1 MEEGRNI
8 IAEEKEEEIITEPET
23 EESKAEKLRLREET
37 TKLYII
43 SNRNQLLEKTDRY
56 LLSDFPITPEQLEIV
71 KQYRQALRDF
81 TNNNYEMPEKPDF
94 VITLN

>member
-1 MEEGRNI
+1 MEEERNI
-8 IAEEKEEEIITEPET
+8 IAEEKEEEIIIEPET

-43 SNRNQLLEKTDRY
+43 SNRNQLLEQTDRY
-56 LLSDFPITPEQLEIV
+56 LLSDFPITPEELEIV
-71 KQYRQALRDF
+71 KQYRQALRNF
-81 TNNNYEMPEKPDF
+81 TDNNYQMPEIPDI

>member
-1 MEEGRNI
+1 MEEERNI
-8 IAEEKEEEIITEPET
+8 IAEEKEEEIIIEPET

-43 SNRNQLLEKTDRY
+43 SNRNQLLEQTDRY
-56 LLSDFPITPEQLEIV
+56 LLSDFPITPEELEIV

-81 TNNNYEMPEKPDF
+81 TKNNYEMPEKPDF

>member
-1 MEEGRNI
+1 MEEERNI
-8 IAEEKEEEIITEPET
+8 IAEEKEEEIIIEPET

-56 LLSDFPITPEQLEIV
+56 LLSDFPITPEELEIV

-81 TNNNYEMPEKPDF
+81 TKNNYEMPEKPDF